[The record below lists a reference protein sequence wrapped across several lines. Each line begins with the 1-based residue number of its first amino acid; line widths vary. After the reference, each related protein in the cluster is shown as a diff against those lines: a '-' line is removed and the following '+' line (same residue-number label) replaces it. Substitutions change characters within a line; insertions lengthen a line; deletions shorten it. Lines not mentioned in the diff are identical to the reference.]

1 LALHVKVVVQ
11 DMDMHTKVKQF
22 GVNMRKQMTINLIP
36 FLDFMDS
43 LKLFKAYNMFALML
57 YPQLKDLN
65 LVRNY
70 IDHSSTIDIAN
81 AYDNQ
86 FLIPT
91 L

>member
-1 LALHVKVVVQ
+1 
-11 DMDMHTKVKQF
+11 
-22 GVNMRKQMTINLIP
+22 
-36 FLDFMDS
+36 MDS

-57 YPQLKDLN
+57 YPQFKDLN